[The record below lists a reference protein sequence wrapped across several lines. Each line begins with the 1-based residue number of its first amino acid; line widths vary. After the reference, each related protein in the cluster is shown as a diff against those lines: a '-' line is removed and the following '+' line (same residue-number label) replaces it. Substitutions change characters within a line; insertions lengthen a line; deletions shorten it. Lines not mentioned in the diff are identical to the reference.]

1 MGSVDSNVGP
11 LRGVAGHGVPR
22 TPSGGPVAWLW
33 GAASVR
39 PGLQAAVMGN
49 VCAFTFLLF
58 MRSFLCPLFIHSV
71 IQHKFAE
78 DLLCSKHGC
87 GAEDTSASEIKIPG
101 LRELYVSRRRQTPIN
116 KNKDGI

>member
-11 LRGVAGHGVPR
+11 LRGVAGHR
-22 TPSGGPVAWLW
+22 MQWTPSGGPVPWLW

-39 PGLQAAVMGN
+39 PDLQAAVTGN
-49 VCAFTFLLF
+49 ICTFTFLF
-58 MRSFLCPLFIHSV
+58 IYAFIPLSLVHSV

-87 GAEDTSASEIKIPG
+87 GAEDTSASEAKIPA
-101 LRELYVSRRRQTPIN
+101 LREL
-116 KNKDGI
+116 